1 MLAQILEEAWAIS
14 PDPRRDRLAAAFV
27 THAVALA
34 TGVAPTEIS
43 SDRRTS
49 KSAARA
55 RQIAIYLAHVIF
67 HWPLARVAFAF
78 GRDRTTCAHACHRIE
93 DMREDRMFDAR
104 MTALEACVRQAPDTI
119 PDLAGVLFANA
130 AGVGR

>member
-34 TGVAPTEIS
+34 TGVAPADIV
-43 SDRRTS
+43 SDKRAS
-49 KSAARA
+49 KTAARA

-93 DMREDRMFDAR
+93 DMREDRVFDAR
-104 MTALEACVRQAPDTI
+104 MSALEACVRQAPETI
-119 PDLAGVLFANA
+119 PDLTGMVFANA
-130 AGVGR
+130 AGIDR